1 MSSRFTNVPG
11 NALAIL
17 EADHRVLLQRLEG
30 IHSFR
35 HPLERQGEWRALNEA
50 IRRHMAVEEEVFYPA
65 FLDATEDS
73 LTHFLASVGHEK
85 IAAEMQDILEVSAS
99 SANFVSRVRA
109 LKKVFM
115 HHVSDMEEEGGMFD
129 RARRSTMQHELLARL
144 VRARYAPL
152 EAATGKG
159 EYHRRRTA
167 AQLDNDL
174 GCKAIHRGSPS
185 APSVEGMNAKS
196 NGNENS
202 KQSQSQPQS
211 QSQSES

>member
-1 MSSRFTNVPG
+1 M
-11 NALAIL
+11 AIL
-17 EADHRVLLQRLEG
+17 EADHRALLQRLER

-35 HPLERQGEWRALNEA
+35 HPLERQWEWRALNEA

-65 FLDATEDS
+65 FFDATEDS

-85 IAAEMQDILEVSAS
+85 IAAEMQDVLEVSAG
-99 SANFVSRVRA
+99 SASFVSRVRA
-109 LKKVFM
+109 IKKVFM

-144 VRARYAPL
+144 VRARYAAL
-152 EAATGKG
+152 EAAAGQG

-167 AQLDNDL
+167 AHLGNDL

-185 APSVEGMNAKS
+185 SPSVEGMNPKS
-196 NGNENS
+196 NGNAIPSGKAAENS
-202 KQSQSQPQS
+202 KQSQS
-211 QSQSES
+211 ES